1 MKLLIIH
8 IRLDDKSRE
17 SSIERMNDVDK
28 LLIKREYDNSLAREF
43 DRLDVVINIP
53 IDYKL

>member
-43 DRLDVVINIP
+43 DRLDVVINIT

>member
-1 MKLLIIH
+1 MKLQIIYR
-8 IRLDDKSRE
+8 ILDDKSRE